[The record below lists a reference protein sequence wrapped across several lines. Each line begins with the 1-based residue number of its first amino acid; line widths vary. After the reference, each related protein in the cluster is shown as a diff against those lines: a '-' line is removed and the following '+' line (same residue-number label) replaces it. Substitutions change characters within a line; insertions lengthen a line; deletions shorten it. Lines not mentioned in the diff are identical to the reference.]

1 MAHPHSVGETEHGK
15 PFELEPYPAAGS
27 KRRFRFSRDE
37 YFLLA
42 FPLLPPFFMSRPK
55 RFAYIDEKTAYF
67 QRFYDTLKAR
77 NFM

>member
-15 PFELEPYPAAGS
+15 PLELEPYPAAGS
-27 KRRFRFSRDE
+27 NRRSRSSITE
-37 YFLLA
+37 YSSLA